1 MYTLANTKQVGV
13 QEFQIKH
20 SQADPTYRQTLL
32 IGRTMIYLMDKKCDW
47 HYHGDINES
56 KK

>member
-13 QEFQIKH
+13 QEFQTKH

-32 IGRTMIYLMDKKCDW
+32 IGRTMIYLMDKRYDW
-47 HYHGDINES
+47 HYHGDIDEY